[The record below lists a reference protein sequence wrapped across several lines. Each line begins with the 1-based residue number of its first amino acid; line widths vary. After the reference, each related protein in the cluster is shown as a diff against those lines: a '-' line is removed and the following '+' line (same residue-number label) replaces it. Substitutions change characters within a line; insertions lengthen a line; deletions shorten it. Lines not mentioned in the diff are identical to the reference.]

1 MKKILLGIVLVLI
14 IGGCFYENKPDEQTV
29 VVEDSTDNQEVIEY
43 QELLDYIEIFKVGDI
58 INLENV
64 NYLSSY
70 AIPGRWKHSLFYLGS
85 YQQFTSFFNE
95 NDKYYQEIVKHYQNK
110 DEILVLDSNS
120 TGVKIRTFDQ
130 MANLKKESYLKAL
143 SGYRFKEN
151 DEFIKKYL
159 YHALDYLNTPY
170 DYAMITYDEKN
181 LYCSELVYY
190 ALQAV
195 NIEVTKTSKILDHEI
210 ITPTD
215 IGIFLESLPNTEH
228 SYLLSKQNNC
238 IENNT
243 K

>member
-1 MKKILLGIVLVLI
+1 M
-14 IGGCFYENKPDEQTV
+14 
-29 VVEDSTDNQEVIEY
+29 
-43 QELLDYIEIFKVGDI
+43 
-58 INLENV
+58 
-64 NYLSSY
+64 
-70 AIPGRWKHSLFYLGS
+70 
-85 YQQFTSFFNE
+85 
-95 NDKYYQEIVKHYQNK
+95 
-110 DEILVLDSNS
+110 
-120 TGVKIRTFDQ
+120 
-130 MANLKKESYLKAL
+130 
-143 SGYRFKEN
+143 
-151 DEFIKKYL
+151 

-170 DYAMITYDEKN
+170 DYAMVTYDEKN

>member
-1 MKKILLGIVLVLI
+1 MTILEWPPHL
-14 IGGCFYENKPDEQTV
+14 T
-29 VVEDSTDNQEVIEY
+29 
-43 QELLDYIEIFKVGDI
+43 
-58 INLENV
+58 
-64 NYLSSY
+64 LSSITVY
-70 AIPGRWKHSLFYLGS
+70 KTRR
-85 YQQFTSFFNE
+85 
-95 NDKYYQEIVKHYQNK
+95 
-110 DEILVLDSNS
+110 ILW
-120 TGVKIRTFDQ
+120 
-130 MANLKKESYLKAL
+130 
-143 SGYRFKEN
+143 
-151 DEFIKKYL
+151 
-159 YHALDYLNTPY
+159 
-170 DYAMITYDEKN
+170 KN

>member
-14 IGGCFYENKPDEQTV
+14 IGSYFIEKELDKQTA
-29 VVEDSTDNQEVIEY
+29 VVEDLTDKQEVIEY
-43 QELLDYIEIFKVGDI
+43 QELLDYVELFKVGDI

-85 YQQFTSFFNE
+85 YQQFTTFFNE
-95 NDKYYQEIVKHYQNK
+95 NDKYYQEIIKHYQNK

-120 TGVKIRTFDQ
+120 SGVKIRTFTQ
-130 MANLKKESYLKAL
+130 MANLKNESYLKAL

-159 YHALDYLNTPY
+159 YRALDYLNTPY
-170 DYAMITYDEKN
+170 DYAMVTYDEKN
-181 LYCSELVYY
+181 LYCSELIYY

-195 NIEVTKTSKILDHEI
+195 ELEVTKTSKILDHEI

-215 IGIFLESLPNTEH
+215 IGIFLESLANVEH